1 MKIIILLLTILS
13 FINLSNLF
21 SDELI
26 NEFNF
31 SAKTNGLYNLNDGR
45 KFEALKLDGHIKN
58 NIGNFGNI
66 NCNSLIETKKEE
78 LIFLKV
84 ICEISLNDGNKIWSV
99 LERDSENYKA
109 GIGNSKIIDG
119 TGKFQKLKGTNCI
132 YAVTKYENS
141 SFVVEKCKLTKGLL
155 DKLKSEWNY

>member
-1 MKIIILLLTILS
+1 MKAITILLIFLNFL
-13 FINLSNLF
+13 NLSDLF

-31 SAKTNGLYNLNDGR
+31 SSKTNGLYHLNDGR
-45 KFEALKLDGHIKN
+45 KFEALKLEGHIKN

-84 ICEISLNDGNKIWSV
+84 ICEISVNDGNKIWSV
-99 LERDSENYKA
+99 LERNSEAYKA
-109 GIGNSKIIDG
+109 GIGHSKIIDG
-119 TGKFQKLKGTNCI
+119 TGKFEKLIGTTCI

-141 SFVVEKCKLTKGLL
+141 SFVKEKCKLPKGLL
-155 DKLKSEWNY
+155 DSLKSD